1 MDNMQVL
8 LCTSTLLL
16 QLIVLWLVQEG
27 DTESCLQ
34 PTPLA
39 DVPGGDSNQ
48 PFANREAR
56 NPVSEAQK
64 GATPPS
70 STRRTRHVS
79 FATMN
84 TATFG
89 SGQDAQPSNGSQPAR
104 KSKASG
110 QAAATAA
117 AAATTDSGDAEANEE
132 AAAATAT
139 AAPTQPSR
147 GRKKAGNPK
156 ASGQAAATAA
166 ATATTD
172 SGDTADCEEAAA
184 AAATTAARQT
194 RASGQAAATTAA
206 AGTTV
211 SAQAERQNKEL
222 QIEDEM
228 RKRLDQTKRRRERLD
243 REQTATAGMYTFQKR
258 ASLILNAGKNHK
270 LARIANA
277 YKGTHMPIYCVSCH
291 TKCGLPANTLPTVSC
306 SVCNLPV
313 HGECNELIVRGW
325 PASTAP
331 QDLDRPPHCASC
343 WTSLGRVL
351 HQGGQTGES
360 NAAVA
365 VTVET
370 TGNKK
375 QAVTNPAGP
384 KTTGKRPSE
393 SQPAAPPAKKVCC
406 V

>member
-48 PFANREAR
+48 PCADREAR

-117 AAATTDSGDAEANEE
+117 ATATTDSGDAEANEE

-194 RASGQAAATTAA
+194 RASGQAAATAAA

-211 SAQAERQNKEL
+211 SAQAERQRKEL
-222 QIEDEM
+222 QIEEEM

-258 ASLILNAGKNHK
+258 ASLIQNAGKNHK

-277 YKGTHMPIYCVSCH
+277 YKGAHMPIYCVSCH

-360 NAAVA
+360 NAAHA

-384 KTTGKRPSE
+384 KTTAKRPSA

>member
-1 MDNMQVL
+1 
-8 LCTSTLLL
+8 
-16 QLIVLWLVQEG
+16 
-27 DTESCLQ
+27 
-34 PTPLA
+34 
-39 DVPGGDSNQ
+39 
-48 PFANREAR
+48 
-56 NPVSEAQK
+56 
-64 GATPPS
+64 
-70 STRRTRHVS
+70 
-79 FATMN
+79 
-84 TATFG
+84 
-89 SGQDAQPSNGSQPAR
+89 
-104 KSKASG
+104 
-110 QAAATAA
+110 
-117 AAATTDSGDAEANEE
+117 
-132 AAAATAT
+132 
-139 AAPTQPSR
+139 
-147 GRKKAGNPK
+147 
-156 ASGQAAATAA
+156 
-166 ATATTD
+166 
-172 SGDTADCEEAAA
+172 
-184 AAATTAARQT
+184 
-194 RASGQAAATTAA
+194 
-206 AGTTV
+206 
-211 SAQAERQNKEL
+211 
-222 QIEDEM
+222 
-228 RKRLDQTKRRRERLD
+228 
-243 REQTATAGMYTFQKR
+243 
-258 ASLILNAGKNHK
+258 

-277 YKGTHMPIYCVSCH
+277 YKGAHMPIYCVSCH